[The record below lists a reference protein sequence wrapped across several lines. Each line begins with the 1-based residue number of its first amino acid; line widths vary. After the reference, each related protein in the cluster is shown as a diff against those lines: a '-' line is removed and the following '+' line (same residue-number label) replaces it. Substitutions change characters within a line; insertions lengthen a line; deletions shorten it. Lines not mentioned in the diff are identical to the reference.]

1 MKKILIIATI
11 AGLILAAVSLIKLDL
26 GGIGTKL
33 GARTGGGGG
42 GGTIGEVVVSGT
54 AGSVLFVDGSGNLG
68 QDNANFY
75 WDDTANG
82 LGIGTT
88 TITNKLTITG
98 SASVSSNFEVT
109 GIASAS
115 QHYGGLGTAA
125 APTYTFGGDSDTGF
139 YSYAANTIGF
149 AINGLYDGF
158 ISNGSIRVV
167 LTAAPTA
174 IAELSVAGSGNA
186 QLSAG
191 SGYGINFLPAQTVKF
206 VLNPISGA
214 SLSYN
219 FEVVGRAS
227 LSGNLLAGM
236 GSTATTSVTFD
247 SGSATQGT
255 CIELKDAD
263 GSGYTYCR
271 AIDGVLNCTIVN
283 CK

>member
-1 MKKILIIATI
+1 MKKILFAS
-11 AGLILAAVSLIKLDL
+11 ILAISIALLIRLDVA
-26 GGIGTKL
+26 GVGTKL

-54 AGSVLFVDGSGNLG
+54 AVSVLFVDGSGNLG

-88 TITNKLTITG
+88 TITNKLTITC
-98 SASVSSNFEVT
+98 SASVSSNFEVV

-125 APTYTFGGDSDTGF
+125 APTYTFGGDNDTGF
-139 YSYAANTIGF
+139 YNYAANTIGF
-149 AINGLYDGF
+149 AINGLNAGF

-186 QLSAG
+186 QLS
-191 SGYGINFLPAQTVKF
+191 
-206 VLNPISGA
+206 
-214 SLSYN
+214 
-219 FEVVGRAS
+219 
-227 LSGNLLAGM
+227 
-236 GSTATTSVTFD
+236 
-247 SGSATQGT
+247 
-255 CIELKDAD
+255 
-263 GSGYTYCR
+263 
-271 AIDGVLNCTIVN
+271 
-283 CK
+283 